1 MSQVSDHRK
10 LRYEDYARI
19 PDDGL
24 RHEVIDGEHF
34 MTPSPTSYHQLVLQR
49 INIQLFNQIMST
61 GLGTVFVAPIDVEL
75 SEHDIVQPDLVV
87 VLTGN
92 RIITPTKIKGSPD
105 LLIEILSP
113 STRDN
118 DRNRKRQSYEAAG
131 VPEYWIADP
140 DEHEVAQLVLT
151 DGKYVAREHDGK
163 LGLSIVD
170 NVTVDFSEVW

>member
-1 MSQVSDHRK
+1 MSQVSDHHK

-24 RHEVIDGEHF
+24 RHEVIDGKHYV
-34 MTPSPTSYHQLVLQR
+34 TPTPTPFHQIVSQK
-49 INIQLFNQIMST
+49 INRQLFEAIQAN
-61 GLGTVFVAPIDVEL
+61 GWGTVLFNVDVEL

-113 STRDN
+113 STREN

-131 VPEYWIADP
+131 VPEYWIVDP
-140 DEHEVAQLVLT
+140 DEHEVEQLVLT

-170 NVTVDFSEVW
+170 NVMVDFSDVW